1 MTEQQQ
7 RYHLIDQTSKPHFGL
22 VHAFYAMMGGF
33 AFYGPDASA
42 VEETP
47 FDIAGNPRRTVDV
60 PKWDTLLYIMRN
72 FPHIITHISEEDI
85 LDRAESNSLCKAI
98 LIVQVGWFCAN
109 CISRVVQ
116 GLPLSLLE
124 VSTAAHACCTLLT
137 YFVWWWK
144 PMNVPAPTLLREKE
158 AREVYALL
166 KCSDFEYDK
175 ALEMARKRAE
185 GDPSEP
191 TEPYESS
198 RITLAAN
205 ALQHLLPT
213 PERPP
218 LSGFEKPGIMLIP
231 GNFRNKSPME
241 NFSVSTTTAISPI
254 LYGLVHFLAWN
265 DQFPT
270 PMERVLWC
278 LSSFVVTVSGLV
290 CISVLWAVKLL
301 EQVFNF
307 GHRVQ
312 ALVFYVAL
320 IVIPSV
326 HLLAS
331 GFLIAESFRQ
341 LLFLDPTAY
350 QLPSWS
356 NYWPHLS

>member
-1 MTEQQQ
+1 
-7 RYHLIDQTSKPHFGL
+7 
-22 VHAFYAMMGGF
+22 
-33 AFYGPDASA
+33 
-42 VEETP
+42 
-47 FDIAGNPRRTVDV
+47 
-60 PKWDTLLYIMRN
+60 
-72 FPHIITHISEEDI
+72 
-85 LDRAESNSLCKAI
+85 
-98 LIVQVGWFCAN
+98 
-109 CISRVVQ
+109 
-116 GLPLSLLE
+116 
-124 VSTAAHACCTLLT
+124 
-137 YFVWWWK
+137 
-144 PMNVPAPTLLREKE
+144 MNVPAPTLLREKE

-166 KCSDFEYDK
+166 KCSDIEYDQ
-175 ALEMARKRAE
+175 ALETARKRAE
-185 GDPSEP
+185 GHSSGA
-191 TEPYESS
+191 TEPHDESS

-218 LSGFEKPGIMLIP
+218 LSGLSGFEKPGIMLVP
-231 GNFRNKSPME
+231 GNFRNRSPME

-278 LSSFVVTVSGLV
+278 ISSFVVTVSGLV
-290 CISVLWAVKLL
+290 CISVLWALKLL
-301 EQVFNF
+301 EEVLNF

-341 LLFLDPTAY
+341 LLFLEPTAY